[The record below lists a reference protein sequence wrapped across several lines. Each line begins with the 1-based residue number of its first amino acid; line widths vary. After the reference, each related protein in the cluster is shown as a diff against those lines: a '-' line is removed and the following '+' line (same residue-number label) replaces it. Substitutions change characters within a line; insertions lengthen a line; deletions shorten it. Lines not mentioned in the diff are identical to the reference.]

1 MDDDG
6 WQLLPK
12 PAKRLKKLTCFDK
25 CIFCQTGNAN
35 LRVAEPSSLEKV
47 VSALKQRQDEV
58 SQRLTPNDLCHVEG
72 KRVLCHSSCYEAFT
86 SKQNLKFSES
96 KTSNNPVDVKVGKR
110 CGTLFDWS
118 RCMFCRNATRKKDR
132 NLINIVTFE
141 ACSTIKESVEARVG
155 HQLLDVLQ
163 SVNYDLIAAGGKYH
177 KACHA
182 SHVSKVNI
190 KRMQHDTSTIDEN
203 PFDEAFNQLV
213 KTITTEINK
222 GKAYDMNILLAMFKK
237 ELEKL
242 CNAEESYT
250 KQKLKARLVAHYKED
265 IMFHQP
271 PQQSKPEIVYSSSI
285 SLVDI
290 INAAI
295 NSPPPDTTSCIS
307 KEKMNAS
314 TSEFFDIYAVAT
326 QVRQEVMKC
335 KGIDINPLDIS
346 DLNLDIAKELLP
358 QNLYWLLRWIITGQQ
373 YSDRTSSSSARI
385 PADERKI
392 IMVAQDIVHCASH
405 ARAKLPKHGA
415 RAMSVKH
422 ITGSK
427 QLVTLLNR
435 MGHCSSYMEIEQV
448 ETGLANESL
457 ARSKTSVVI
466 IPTNKNPGVWTTTI
480 LMKRRSTGRRQH
492 MQRQWLYTSASSTDP
507 SQHALCTPIIP
518 KRRGRWIQL
527 VIWLS

>member
-35 LRVAEPSSLEKV
+35 LRVAKPSSLEKV

-72 KRVLCHSSCYEAFT
+72 KHVLWHSSCYEAFT
-86 SKQNLKFSES
+86 SKQNLQFSES

-110 CGTLFDWS
+110 GGTLFDWS
-118 RCMFCRNATRKKDR
+118 KCMFCRNATRKKDR

-141 ACSTIKESVEARVG
+141 ACSTIKESVEARVD

-182 SHVSKVNI
+182 SYVSKVNI
-190 KRMQHDTSTIDEN
+190 KRMQRDTSTIDEN

-213 KTITTEINK
+213 KTITTEINN

-237 ELEKL
+237 DFEKL
-242 CNAEESYT
+242 CNAGESYM

-265 IMFHQP
+265 LVFHQP

-295 NSPPPDTTSCIS
+295 NSPPPDTTICIS

-326 QVRQEVMKC
+326 QVRQE
-335 KGIDINPLDIS
+335 
-346 DLNLDIAKELLP
+346 
-358 QNLYWLLRWIITGQQ
+358 
-373 YSDRTSSSSARI
+373 
-385 PADERKI
+385 
-392 IMVAQDIVHCASH
+392 
-405 ARAKLPKHGA
+405 
-415 RAMSVKH
+415 
-422 ITGSK
+422 
-427 QLVTLLNR
+427 
-435 MGHCSSYMEIEQV
+435 
-448 ETGLANESL
+448 
-457 ARSKTSVVI
+457 
-466 IPTNKNPGVWTTTI
+466 
-480 LMKRRSTGRRQH
+480 
-492 MQRQWLYTSASSTDP
+492 
-507 SQHALCTPIIP
+507 
-518 KRRGRWIQL
+518 
-527 VIWLS
+527 

>member
-25 CIFCQTGNAN
+25 CIFCPTGNAN

-58 SQRLTPNDLCHVEG
+58 SQRLTPNDLCHVEEK
-72 KRVLCHSSCYEAFT
+72 KRFVALVLLRSIH
-86 SKQNLKFSES
+86 Q
-96 KTSNNPVDVKVGKR
+96 
-110 CGTLFDWS
+110 
-118 RCMFCRNATRKKDR
+118 NATRKKDR

-141 ACSTIKESVEARVG
+141 ACSTIKESVEARVD

-182 SHVSKVNI
+182 SYVSKVNI
-190 KRMQHDTSTIDEN
+190 KRMRRDTSTIDEN
-203 PFDEAFNQLV
+203 PFDEAFNQL
-213 KTITTEINK
+213 
-222 GKAYDMNILLAMFKK
+222 
-237 ELEKL
+237 
-242 CNAEESYT
+242 
-250 KQKLKARLVAHYKED
+250 
-265 IMFHQP
+265 P

-314 TSEFFDIYAVAT
+314 TSEFFDIYAIAT

-346 DLNLDIAKELLP
+346 DLNLDTAKELLP
-358 QNLYWLLRWIITGQQ
+358 QNLYWLLRWIMTGEQ

-392 IMVAQDIVHCASH
+392 IMVAQDIVHCVSH

-415 RAMSVKH
+415 LAMSVKH

-427 QLVTLLNR
+427 QLETLLNR
-435 MGHCSSYMEIEQV
+435 MGHCSSYVEIEQV
-448 ETGLANESL
+448 ETSLANESL
-457 ARSKTSVVI
+457 ARSKTSGVI
-466 IPTNKNPGVWTTTI
+466 IPTNINPGVFIQMAADNNDINEETLDGKKTTHATAMAI
-480 LMKRRSTGRRQH
+480 YQRKQYGPKPARVVHADHSKKKRSLDSTRN
-492 MQRQWLYTSASSTDP
+492 
-507 SQHALCTPIIP
+507 
-518 KRRGRWIQL
+518 L
-527 VIWLS
+527 VVIEEVNVL